1 MKNRHASIPFIFFLI
16 STAYGLAF
24 PVLPWNAASSSS
36 TDCKKVG
43 AFQMGIV
50 TNLFSECLGKS
61 ETQIRAKIDGAFTQL
76 FYGNDDSQ
84 RIYYPV
90 EPDMAYIKDILNG
103 DVRTEGMSYGMMIA
117 VEMDRKKEFDHLW
130 KWAKT
135 HMQHAGGPHRNFFA
149 WHCRTDGST
158 IDFNSA
164 SDGEEWFVTALFFA
178 SARWGDGKG
187 IFDYRAEARA
197 ILGSMLHQDAN
208 PESNGKIVNMFDRK
222 KMQVVFVPT
231 VQLSG
236 FTDPSYHLPHF
247 YELWARW
254 ADQDNDFWRD
264 AARSSR
270 EFLKKAAHPSTGLT
284 PDYAD
289 FDGSPVDPWNRGHG
303 DFRYDAWRT
312 AMNIAVDY
320 AWFKADPWAVEQ
332 SNRMLRFF
340 HSRGMGRY
348 GSQYTL
354 DGQQLDD
361 GHSDGLVAMN
371 AAACLAA
378 TDPVRNEFVAELW
391 NLPVPQDE
399 YRYYDGCLYM
409 LALLQC
415 GGQFRIHG
423 PR

>member
-1 MKNRHASIPFIFFLI
+1 MKNRSAAVPIIFFLI
-16 STAYGLAF
+16 WTADGSAF
-24 PVLPWNAASSSS
+24 PVFPVDAASSNS
-36 TDCKKVG
+36 TDSKTIG
-43 AFQMGIV
+43 AFQMGIYS
-50 TNLFSECLGKS
+50 NLFSECLGKS
-61 ETQIRAKIDGAFTQL
+61 ETQNKTKLDGAFARL
-76 FYGNDDSQ
+76 FHGNDDSQ

-90 EPDMAYIKDILNG
+90 GQDMAYIKDILND

-117 VEMDRKKEFDHLW
+117 VEMDRKKEFDSLW

-149 WHCRTDGST
+149 WHCRTDGT
-158 IDFNSA
+158 KIDFNSA
-164 SDGEEWFVTALFFA
+164 PDGEEWFVTSLFFA

-187 IFDYRAEARA
+187 IFDYKAEARA
-197 ILGSMLHQDAN
+197 ILGAMLHQDAN
-208 PESNGKIVNMFDRK
+208 PESNGRIVNMFDREK
-222 KMQVVFVPT
+222 KQVVFVPT
-231 VQLSG
+231 IQLSG

-247 YELWARW
+247 YELWALW
-254 ADQDNDFWRD
+254 ADQDNGFWRD

-270 EFLKKAAHPSTGLT
+270 EFLKKTAHPSTGLT

-332 SNRMLRFF
+332 SNRLLRFF
-340 HSRGMGRY
+340 HSQGMGRY

-354 DGQQLDD
+354 DGKQLQND
-361 GHSDGLVAMN
+361 HSPGLVAMN

-378 TDPVRNEFVAELW
+378 TDGIRRDFIEELW
-391 NLPVPQDE
+391 NIPVPDGAA
-399 YRYYDGCLYM
+399 RYFDGMLYM
-409 LALLQC
+409 LALLQV
-415 GGQFRIHG
+415 GGQFRVYG
-423 PR
+423 PQ